1 MKLNRKPHVT
11 LSDIAKQLNVSKVTV
26 SKALRGHPDI
36 SRETTKLV
44 KKMAEELGY
53 TPNFAARNLSSRK
66 SNTVGVVVPKIAHFF
81 FSSVIEAIY
90 DEAFN
95 NNYDIALTVS
105 QENSERER
113 KHIET
118 LMAMRVDGLI
128 VSITQETKD
137 AAIFEKVLSRNV
149 PLVFM
154 DRVLQMEGTS
164 QVTVDDKGG
173 ATKAIELAI
182 SNGYT
187 RIAHI
192 GGYKEIN
199 IGKNRYEGFVEAM
212 KKHGL
217 PIESDWVIHGGF
229 GEDDGYRGFMR
240 LYKSGHMPEFIFAVT
255 YPVALGVYAAAAEV
269 GVKIP
274 DDLDIVCF
282 GSASINKFLKPALT
296 YIDQPTD
303 TLGRAALDLV
313 LEHIGETDEYMPKLV
328 EVPTELVI
336 RDTCVRK
343 NPIVTTA
350 AK

>member
-1 MKLNRKPHVT
+1 M
-11 LSDIAKQLNVSKVTV
+11 SDIARQLNVSKVTV

-44 KKMAEELGY
+44 KKVAEELGY

-66 SNTVGVVVPKIAHFF
+66 SNTIGLVVPKIAHFF
-81 FSSVIEAIY
+81 FSSLIEAIY
-90 DEAFN
+90 DTAFYN
-95 NNYDIALTVS
+95 NFDIALTVS

-128 VSITQETKD
+128 VSITQQTKD
-137 AAIFEKVLSRNV
+137 KAIFEKVVSRDV

-154 DRVLQMEGTS
+154 DRVMPVAGTS

-173 ATKAIELAI
+173 ALKAIDLAI
-182 SNGYT
+182 GNGYT

-192 GGYKEIN
+192 GGFREIN
-199 IGKNRYEGFVEAM
+199 IGKGRYEGYVEAM

-217 PIESDWVIHGGF
+217 EVDPDWVIHGGF
-229 GEDDGYRGFMR
+229 GEDDGYQGFMK
-240 LYKSGHMPEFIFAVT
+240 LYKSGRMPEFIFAVT

-274 DDLDIVCF
+274 DELDIICF
-282 GSASINKFLKPALT
+282 GSASINKFLKPALS
-296 YIDQPTD
+296 YVDQPTA
-303 TLGRAALDLV
+303 TLGKAAVDLII
-313 LEHIGETDEYMPKLV
+313 EHIAETDEYPPKHI

-336 RDTCVRK
+336 RDTCIRRRSDV
-343 NPIVTTA
+343 PSTA
-350 AK
+350 K

>member
-1 MKLNRKPHVT
+1 MNRKPHVT

-36 SRETTKLV
+36 SRETTRLV
-44 KKMAEELGY
+44 KKVAEELGY

-66 SNTVGVVVPKIAHFF
+66 SNTIGVVVPKIAHFF
-81 FSSVIEAIY
+81 FSSIIESIY
-90 DEAFN
+90 DEAFY

-105 QENSERER
+105 QENAEREK

-118 LMAMRVDGLI
+118 LMAMRVDGVI

-137 AAIFEKVLSRNV
+137 STIFEKVLSRNV

-154 DRVLQMEGTS
+154 DRVLQVGGTS
-164 QVTVDDKGG
+164 QVTVDDRGG
-173 ATKAIELAI
+173 AVKAIELAI

-187 RIAHI
+187 KIAHI

-199 IGKNRYEGFVEAM
+199 IGKNRYEGFAEAM

-217 PIESDWVIHGGF
+217 PVDPDWVIHGGF
-229 GEDDGYRGFMR
+229 GEDDGYQGFMKI
-240 LYKSGHMPEFIFAVT
+240 YKSGKMPEFIFAVT

-269 GVKIP
+269 GVRIP
-274 DDLDIVCF
+274 EDLDIICF

-296 YIDQPTD
+296 YVDQPTR
-303 TLGRAALDLV
+303 TLGKAAVDLV
-313 LEHIGETDEYMPKLV
+313 IEHIGETENYQPKLI

-336 RDTCVRK
+336 RDTCIKKKSAV
-343 NPIVTTA
+343 NAA

>member
-1 MKLNRKPHVT
+1 MNRKPHVT
-11 LSDIAKQLNVSKVTV
+11 LSDIARQLNVSKVTV

-36 SRETTKLV
+36 SRETTSLV
-44 KKMAEELGY
+44 KKVAEELGY

-66 SNTVGVVVPKIAHFF
+66 SNTIGVVVPKIAHFF

-105 QENSERER
+105 QENAEREK
-113 KHIET
+113 KHVET

-128 VSITQETKD
+128 VSITQETRD
-137 AAIFEKVLSRNV
+137 GAIFEKVLSRNI

-154 DRVLQMEGTS
+154 DRVLPVDGTS

-173 ATKAIELAI
+173 AAQAIELAI
-182 SNGYT
+182 SNGY
-187 RIAHI
+187 RKIAHI

-199 IGKNRYEGFVEAM
+199 IGKNRYEGYVEAM

-217 PIESDWVIHGGF
+217 PIEPDWVIHGGF
-229 GEDDGYRGFMR
+229 GEDDGYQGFMK

-255 YPVALGVYAAAAEV
+255 YPVALGIYAAASEV
-269 GVKIP
+269 GVRIP
-274 DDLDIVCF
+274 DDLDVICF

-303 TLGRAALDLV
+303 NLGRAAVDLV
-313 LEHIGETDEYMPKLV
+313 LEHIGETEEYEPKHV
-328 EVPTELVI
+328 EVQTVLVM
-336 RDTCVRK
+336 RDTCIK
-343 NPIVTTA
+343 KKAPPA
-350 AK
+350 AAVK